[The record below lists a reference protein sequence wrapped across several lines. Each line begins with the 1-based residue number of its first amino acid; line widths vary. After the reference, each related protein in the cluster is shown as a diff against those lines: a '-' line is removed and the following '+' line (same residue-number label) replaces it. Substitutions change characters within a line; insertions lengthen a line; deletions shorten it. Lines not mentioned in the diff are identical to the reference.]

1 MLFETERCSI
11 NTLQKPDF
19 DDVKQLFVNR
29 EVRKFLGG
37 IREEDSIQVI
47 LESSLNHAFCW
58 VVREKHSG
66 AFIGLVSLDLH
77 HDGIHQE
84 ISYQF
89 LPKWWGK
96 GYATEVVRVIVE
108 YALNEL
114 NLTKLIAETQIANE
128 ASCKLL
134 ERVGMLLERT
144 FNRFG
149 AEQAIYSIKKR
160 IE

>member
-77 HDGIHQE
+77 HDGIYQE
-84 ISYQF
+84 ISYP
-89 LPKWWGK
+89 LPRNIVSIF
-96 GYATEVVRVIVE
+96 TEMVG
-108 YALNEL
+108 
-114 NLTKLIAETQIANE
+114 
-128 ASCKLL
+128 
-134 ERVGMLLERT
+134 ERVC
-144 FNRFG
+144 NR
-149 AEQAIYSIKKR
+149 SSPSDC
-160 IE
+160 